1 MAVKIYKSIN
11 KTAFEVYEGGGLTYK
26 RVYDSLDY
34 TFQNNRYNLFKNS
47 IPIDNGIGLLF
58 SDFLDSSD
66 TPYLSDAALQADLD
80 DVTGKNGGGV
90 GSVPITQQATQYS
103 NLVAGTSIGQI
114 AYVENSEGTAW
125 LPSTLGGTYYPA
137 GFYLW
142 NGSDWVSDRN
152 AIAKQLADNIIDISN
167 NSNEIDQEI
176 LDRESGDQGTVT
188 IHSDVSNAGS
198 GQIITTIER
207 ANLSNQSG
215 TNTGDETTASIQSK
229 RPLKTVDGQSL
240 EGSGDIPISS
250 SGVQSVTG
258 DGVGGTATDVVLTFP
273 NASEVANAFDKS
285 TDDASDITMASST
298 QTVQNKIVNIQNETD
313 ANTEIC
319 TSATSFMSTLS
330 QSVGTQ
336 GNSAGTNIQIN
347 LTNILGANNLTYG
360 LSSGS
365 VTIPVAGWYKVSFKS
380 LTQTSTN
387 NRQNTAFV
395 VKRNLVN
402 IAGTLAA
409 GYNRNP
415 GNNDASAAI
424 PNVIPQ
430 FQFALGDTIG
440 LYAIVQGDGNQA
452 SSTISQECILTL
464 EFIGS

>member
-1 MAVKIYKSIN
+1 MKVKIYKSVN
-11 KTAFEVYEGGGLTYK
+11 KTAFEVYEGGSLTYK

-34 TFQNNRYNLFKNS
+34 TFESNRYNLSKNS
-47 IPIDNGIGLLF
+47 LPIDNGSGLLF

-80 DVTGKNGGGV
+80 DVTGKNGGRV

-114 AYVENSEGTAW
+114 AYVESSEGTAW

-176 LDRESGDQGTVT
+176 LDRESGDQ
-188 IHSDVSNAGS
+188 
-198 GQIITTIER
+198 
-207 ANLSNQSG
+207 
-215 TNTGDETTASIQSK
+215 
-229 RPLKTVDGQSL
+229 SL

-250 SGVQSVTG
+250 GGVQSVTG

-273 NASEVANAFDKS
+273 DASEVANAFDKS
-285 TDDASDITMASST
+285 TDDASDITMQSSA
-298 QTVQNKIVNIQNETD
+298 QTVQNKIVTIQNETD

-347 LTNILGANNLTYG
+347 LTNILGANNLTYV

-409 GYNRNP
+409 GYNRNL

-452 SSTISQECILTL
+452 SSTVSQECILTL